1 MVLLPAYVA
10 LGVTESAENSFP
22 SPIKLF
28 VNNLSQLTS
37 QFAFCEPIN
46 IADDQIGVNAFCGTV
61 TLILAVLYLLDKNI
75 KLRERIAKT
84 ALLVL
89 LYASFDVNVLNY
101 IWHGFHVQNG
111 LPNRFAFIYIFL
123 MLTMAFDAWRH
134 MHPQLH

>member
-1 MVLLPAYVA
+1 M
-10 LGVTESAENSFP
+10 
-22 SPIKLF
+22 
-28 VNNLSQLTS
+28 
-37 QFAFCEPIN
+37 
-46 IADDQIGVNAFCGTV
+46 

-123 MLTMAFDAWRH
+123 MLTMAFDAGGICISLRYGRFFWRWQH
-134 MHPQLH
+134 RLRLPSILQ